1 MGTRSLTKVIED
13 GQILVNMY
21 RQFDGYP
28 SGHGRE
34 LFNFLENMTMVNGI
48 SMEETR
54 RIANGAGCLAAQIVA
69 HFKKEPGGIY
79 LHPPGST
86 NCWQEYEYL
95 IEVLE
100 TQAIQITVTNPTT
113 EVFKGS
119 VAAFGVFCSSEEE

>member
-54 RIANGAGCLAAQIVA
+54 RIANGAGCLAAQIVG
-69 HFKKEPGGIY
+69 HFKNEPGGIY
-79 LHPPGST
+79 LYPTATDYCG
-86 NCWQEYEYL
+86 QEYEYL

-100 TQAIQITVTNPTT
+100 TQAIQVTVTNPIT

-119 VAAFGVFCSSEEE
+119 VAAFGVFCSTTEE

>member
-13 GQILVNMY
+13 GQTLVNMY

-28 SGHGRE
+28 SGHGLE
-34 LFNFLENMTMVNGI
+34 LFKFLENMRVVNGI
-48 SMEETR
+48 SGDEKR
-54 RIANGAGCLAAQIVA
+54 PVANGVGCLAAQLVA

-95 IEVLE
+95 IEVNE
-100 TQAIQITVTNPTT
+100 TQAIQVTVTNPITK
-113 EVFKGS
+113 VFKGS